1 MDINPPENKD
11 PCKKHG
17 REMLTDISDILIGL
31 QQKYLLSRNVG
42 ANSRAPVTL
51 SSGVGLEYLMVFLPR
66 YRKILAVTG

>member
-1 MDINPPENKD
+1 
-11 PCKKHG
+11 
-17 REMLTDISDILIGL
+17 MLTDISDILIGL
-31 QQKYLLSRNVG
+31 QQKYLLLRNVG